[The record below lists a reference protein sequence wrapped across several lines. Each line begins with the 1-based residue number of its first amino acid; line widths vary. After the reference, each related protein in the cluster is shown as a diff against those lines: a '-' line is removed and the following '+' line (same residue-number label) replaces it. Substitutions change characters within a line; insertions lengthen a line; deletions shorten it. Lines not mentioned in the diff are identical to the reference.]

1 MDRQQMTLSL
11 IRILQEWDPF
21 EVGSENYEPEIA
33 DAVLA
38 VSNIED
44 VQSLARRL
52 KEIYEFSFD
61 EPLDFQ
67 ACLAVAEKLIMIR
80 TNTSCTL

>member
-1 MDRQQMTLSL
+1 MDRQQMTLSFV
-11 IRILQEWDPF
+11 RVLQEWDPF
-21 EVGSENYEPEIA
+21 GVGSENYEPEIA

-38 VSNIED
+38 VSDIED

-52 KEIYEFSFD
+52 KEIYEFSFA
-61 EPLDFQ
+61 ESLDFQ